1 MSKKK
6 KQSKGLG
13 DTVSKAIKKM
23 TGGKIEEC
31 DSCKKRKEMLNKL
44 FPYKNKE
51 DKNDWFKKYFWVYG
65 CRWWIIWN

>member
-1 MSKKK
+1 MVTQKKKQMSKKK

-13 DTVSKAIKKM
+13 DTVSKAIKKIS
-23 TGGKIEEC
+23 GGKIKEC

-51 DKNDWFKKYFWVYG
+51 KKND
-65 CRWWIIWN
+65 

>member
-1 MSKKK
+1 MVTQKKRQMSKK

-31 DSCKKRKEMLNKL
+31 DSCKKRKEMA
-44 FPYKNKE
+44 
-51 DKNDWFKKYFWVYG
+51 
-65 CRWWIIWN
+65 

>member
-51 DKNDWFKKYFWVYG
+51 DKNDRFKKYF
-65 CRWWIIWN
+65 